1 LRQTR
6 KCGSRKEFDI
16 IPNPEPC
23 LSEKVMETV
32 PYCSMKRS
40 AFSKKEGLPSI
51 SSRASN
57 MGLPTTK
64 DFTGLRPLPEKSFNS
79 HRLRNWNNRSENIP
93 SRTNLLQNRDLE
105 LKAHS
110 YQQFTECYLL

>member
-1 LRQTR
+1 MKNKNQNNVDLVRNLILFPIQ
-6 KCGSRKEFDI
+6 SLAYL
-16 IPNPEPC
+16 C
-23 LSEKVMETV
+23 LSEKVMETI

-51 SSRASN
+51 SSRASD

-93 SRTNLLQNRDLE
+93 SRTNLLQNRHLE

-110 YQQFTECYLL
+110 

>member
-1 LRQTR
+1 
-6 KCGSRKEFDI
+6 
-16 IPNPEPC
+16 
-23 LSEKVMETV
+23 METI

-64 DFTGLRPLPEKSFNS
+64 DFTGLRPLPEKRFNS
-79 HRLRNWNNRSENIP
+79 HGLRNWNNRSENIC
-93 SRTNLLQNRDLE
+93 SRSNLLQNRDLE

-110 YQQFTECYLL
+110 YQQFTESYLL